1 MTSKNALP
9 SRVPFSATPPGETP
23 EISAWAQ
30 HIVWTDRMLSTL
42 LENKVRGGKWHTLYD
57 KVWNP
62 SNLRVSAEKV
72 IEKRGAGGVDRQTV
86 EKFSERFQEEID
98 KLQQELKDESY
109 RPLPVRRVDIPKPGS
124 KETRPLGIPAVRDRV
139 VQTALL
145 NVIAPIFEHTFHK
158 RSYGFR
164 RGQGTRNA
172 LQCVEELLNA
182 GNVFVVDVDLKSYF
196 DTIPK
201 DKLLEVIKTK
211 ISDGALL
218 RLISKYLDQSVM
230 SELATW
236 TPDDGVPQGA
246 VLSPLLANAYLNPL
260 DHLMAE
266 SGFEMVRYA
275 DDMVIL
281 CRTFD
286 EAQKAMELLT
296 KWVEGAG
303 LTLHPTKTQ
312 IVDSRQKSF
321 GFLGYSFRGRFR
333 FPRDKNH
340 RKLMNKIRELTKRSN
355 GHSLESIVDKLNP
368 MLQGWFNY
376 FRHCLWNIFEDYDC
390 YIRQRLRAI
399 QVKRHRRNPK
409 RLPRTRRW
417 PNEFFFELGLF
428 SLREAHARFVKSTRG
443 Y

>member
-1 MTSKNALP
+1 MIT
-9 SRVPFSATPPGETP
+9 VPFSATPIKEPPDIRTMAS
-23 EISAWAQ
+23 IV
-30 HIVWTDRMLSTL
+30 VWTDRMLTTL
-42 LENKVRGGKWHTLYD
+42 LENKVRGGKWHSLYD

-62 SNLRVSAEKV
+62 RNLLVSAEKV
-72 IEKRGAGGVDRQTV
+72 VDKHGAGGVDHQTV

-109 RPLPVRRVDIPKPGS
+109 RPLPSRRVGIQKTGS
-124 KETRPLGIPAVRDRV
+124 KEIRPLGIPAVRDRV

-145 NVIAPIFEHTFHK
+145 NVIAPIFEHTFHD
-158 RSYGFR
+158 RSFGFR
-164 RGQGTRNA
+164 RGRGTRNA
-172 LQCVEELLNA
+172 LQCVEQLLDA

-201 DKLLEVIKTK
+201 DQLFEIVKTK

-218 RLISKYLDQSVM
+218 RLIRKYLDQSVM

-236 TPDDGVPQGA
+236 TPETGVPQGA

-275 DDMVIL
+275 DDMVVL
-281 CRTFD
+281 CRTLE
-286 EAQKAMELLT
+286 EAQQVMQILQDWTT
-296 KWVEGAG
+296 KAG
-303 LTLHPTKTQ
+303 LALHPIKTR
-312 IVDSRQKSF
+312 IVDFRVKSF
-321 GFLGYSFRGRFR
+321 DFLGYSFRGRFR
-333 FPRDKNH
+333 FPRDKNNK
-340 RKLMNKIRELTKRSN
+340 KLKDKIRELTKRNSGN
-355 GHSLESIVDKLNP
+355 SLESIVNRLNP

-376 FRHCLWNIFEDYDC
+376 FRHCFWNIFDDYDS
-390 YIRQRLRAI
+390 YLRKRLRAI

-409 RLPRTRRW
+409 RLSRTQRW
-417 PNEFFFELGLF
+417 PNAFFFELGLF
-428 SLREAHARFVKSTRG
+428 SLREAHTRFVQSTQG

>member
-1 MTSKNALP
+1 MIT
-9 SRVPFSATPPGETP
+9 VPFSATPIKEPPDIRTMAS
-23 EISAWAQ
+23 IV
-30 HIVWTDRMLSTL
+30 VWTDRMLTTL
-42 LENKVRGGKWHTLYD
+42 LENKVRGGKWHSLYD

-62 SNLRVSAEKV
+62 RNLLVSAEKV
-72 IEKRGAGGVDRQTV
+72 VDKHGAGGVDHQTV

-109 RPLPVRRVDIPKPGS
+109 RPLPSRRVGIQKTGS
-124 KETRPLGIPAVRDRV
+124 KEIRPLGIPAVRDRV

-145 NVIAPIFEHTFHK
+145 NVIAPIFEHTFHD
-158 RSYGFR
+158 RSFGFR
-164 RGQGTRNA
+164 RGRGTRNA
-172 LQCVEELLNA
+172 LQCVEQLLNA

-201 DKLLEVIKTK
+201 DKLFEIVKTK

-218 RLISKYLDQSVM
+218 RLIRKYLDQSVM

-236 TPDDGVPQGA
+236 TPETGVPQGA

-275 DDMVIL
+275 DDMVVL
-281 CRTFD
+281 CRTLE
-286 EAQKAMELLT
+286 EAQQVMQILQDWTT
-296 KWVEGAG
+296 KAG
-303 LTLHPTKTQ
+303 LTLHPIKTR
-312 IVDSRQKSF
+312 IVDFRVKSF
-321 GFLGYSFRGRFR
+321 DFLGYSFRGRFR
-333 FPRDKNH
+333 FPRDKNNK
-340 RKLMNKIRELTKRSN
+340 RLKDKIRELTKRSDGN
-355 GHSLESIVDKLNP
+355 SLESIVNRLNP

-376 FRHCLWNIFEDYDC
+376 FRHCFWNIFDDYDS
-390 YIRQRLRAI
+390 YLRKRLRAI

-409 RLPRTRRW
+409 RLSRTQRW
-417 PNEFFFELGLF
+417 PNVFFFELGLF
-428 SLREAHARFVKSTRG
+428 SLREAHTRFVQSTQG

>member
-1 MTSKNALP
+1 MIT
-9 SRVPFSATPPGETP
+9 VPFSATPIKEPPDIRTMAS
-23 EISAWAQ
+23 IV
-30 HIVWTDRMLSTL
+30 VWTDRMLTTL
-42 LENKVRGGKWHTLYD
+42 LENKVRGGKWHSLYD

-62 SNLRVSAEKV
+62 RNLLVSAEKV
-72 IEKRGAGGVDRQTV
+72 VDKHGAGGVDHQTV

-109 RPLPVRRVDIPKPGS
+109 RPLPSRRVGIQKTGS
-124 KETRPLGIPAVRDRV
+124 KEIRPLGIPAVRDRV

-145 NVIAPIFEHTFHK
+145 NVIAPIFEHTFHD
-158 RSYGFR
+158 RSFGFR
-164 RGQGTRNA
+164 RGRGTRNA
-172 LQCVEELLNA
+172 LQCVEQLLNA

-201 DKLLEVIKTK
+201 DKLFEIVKTK

-218 RLISKYLDQSVM
+218 RLIRKYLDQSVM

-236 TPDDGVPQGA
+236 TPETGVPQGA

-275 DDMVIL
+275 DDMVVL
-281 CRTFD
+281 CRTLE
-286 EAQKAMELLT
+286 EAQQVMQILQDWTT
-296 KWVEGAG
+296 KAG
-303 LTLHPTKTQ
+303 LALHPIKTR
-312 IVDSRQKSF
+312 IVDFRVKSF
-321 GFLGYSFRGRFR
+321 DFLGYSFRGRFR
-333 FPRDKNH
+333 FPRDKNNK
-340 RKLMNKIRELTKRSN
+340 RLKDKIRELTKRSDGN
-355 GHSLESIVDKLNP
+355 SLESIVNRLNP

-376 FRHCLWNIFEDYDC
+376 FRHCFWNIFDDYDS
-390 YIRQRLRAI
+390 YLRKRLRAI

-409 RLPRTRRW
+409 RLSRTQRW
-417 PNEFFFELGLF
+417 PNAFFFELGLF
-428 SLREAHARFVKSTRG
+428 SLREAHTRIVQSTQG

>member
-1 MTSKNALP
+1 MIT
-9 SRVPFSATPPGETP
+9 VPFSATPIKEPPDIRTMAS
-23 EISAWAQ
+23 IV
-30 HIVWTDRMLSTL
+30 VWTDRMLTTL
-42 LENKVRGGKWHTLYD
+42 LENKVRGGKWHSLYD

-62 SNLRVSAEKV
+62 RNLLVSAEKV
-72 IEKRGAGGVDRQTV
+72 VDKHGAGGVDHQTV

-109 RPLPVRRVDIPKPGS
+109 RPLPSRRVGIQKTGS
-124 KETRPLGIPAVRDRV
+124 KEIRPLGIPAVRDRV

-145 NVIAPIFEHTFHK
+145 NVIAPIFEHTFHD
-158 RSYGFR
+158 RSFGFR
-164 RGQGTRNA
+164 RGRGTRNA
-172 LQCVEELLNA
+172 LQCVEQLLNA

-201 DKLLEVIKTK
+201 DKLFEIVKTK

-218 RLISKYLDQSVM
+218 RLIRKYLDQSVM

-236 TPDDGVPQGA
+236 TPETGVPQGA

-275 DDMVIL
+275 DDMVVL
-281 CRTFD
+281 CRTLE
-286 EAQKAMELLT
+286 EAQQVMQILQDWTT
-296 KWVEGAG
+296 KAG
-303 LTLHPTKTQ
+303 LTLHPIKTR
-312 IVDSRQKSF
+312 IVDFRVKSF
-321 GFLGYSFRGRFR
+321 DFLGYSFRGRFR
-333 FPRDKNH
+333 FPRDKNNK
-340 RKLMNKIRELTKRSN
+340 KLKDKIRELTKRNSGN
-355 GHSLESIVDKLNP
+355 SLESIVNRLNP

-376 FRHCLWNIFEDYDC
+376 FRHCFWNIFDDYDS
-390 YIRQRLRAI
+390 YLRKRLRAI

-409 RLPRTRRW
+409 RLSRTQRW
-417 PNEFFFELGLF
+417 PNAFFFELGLF
-428 SLREAHARFVKSTRG
+428 SLREAHTRFVQSTQG

>member
-1 MTSKNALP
+1 MIT
-9 SRVPFSATPPGETP
+9 VPFSATPIKEPPDIRTMAS
-23 EISAWAQ
+23 IA
-30 HIVWTDRMLSTL
+30 VWTDRMLTTL
-42 LENKVRGGKWHTLYD
+42 LESKVRGGKWHSLYD

-62 SNLRVSAEKV
+62 RNLLVSAEKV
-72 IEKRGAGGVDRQTV
+72 VDKHGAGGVDHQTV

-109 RPLPVRRVDIPKPGS
+109 RPLASRRVGIQKTGS
-124 KETRPLGIPAVRDRV
+124 KEIRPLGIPAVRDRV
-139 VQTALL
+139 VQTALV
-145 NVIAPIFEHTFHK
+145 NVIAPIFEHTFHD
-158 RSYGFR
+158 RSFGFR
-164 RGQGTRNA
+164 RGRGPRNA
-172 LQCVEELLNA
+172 LQCIEQLLNA

-201 DKLLEVIKTK
+201 DKLFEIVKTK

-218 RLISKYLDQSVM
+218 RLIRKYLDQSVT

-236 TPDDGVPQGA
+236 TPETGVPQGA

-275 DDMVIL
+275 DDMVVL
-281 CRTFD
+281 CKTLE
-286 EAQKAMELLT
+286 EAQQAMQLLQDWTT
-296 KWVEGAG
+296 KAG
-303 LTLHPTKTQ
+303 LTLHPTKTR
-312 IVDSRQKSF
+312 IVDFRVKSF

-333 FPRDKNH
+333 FPRDKNNK
-340 RKLMNKIRELTKRSN
+340 RIKDKIRELTKRTDGN
-355 GHSLESIVDKLNP
+355 SLESIVNRLNP

-376 FRHCLWNIFEDYDC
+376 FRYCFWNIFDDYDG
-390 YIRQRLRAI
+390 YIRNRLRSI

-409 RLPRTRRW
+409 RLTRTQRW
-417 PNEFFFELGLF
+417 PNAFFFELGLF
-428 SLREAHARFVKSTRG
+428 SLREAHVRFVQSSRG

>member
-1 MTSKNALP
+1 
-9 SRVPFSATPPGETP
+9 
-23 EISAWAQ
+23 
-30 HIVWTDRMLSTL
+30 
-42 LENKVRGGKWHTLYD
+42 
-57 KVWNP
+57 
-62 SNLRVSAEKV
+62 
-72 IEKRGAGGVDRQTV
+72 
-86 EKFSERFQEEID
+86 
-98 KLQQELKDESY
+98 
-109 RPLPVRRVDIPKPGS
+109 
-124 KETRPLGIPAVRDRV
+124 
-139 VQTALL
+139 
-145 NVIAPIFEHTFHK
+145 
-158 RSYGFR
+158 
-164 RGQGTRNA
+164 

>member
-1 MTSKNALP
+1 MIT
-9 SRVPFSATPPGETP
+9 VPFSATPIKEPPDIRTMAS
-23 EISAWAQ
+23 IV
-30 HIVWTDRMLSTL
+30 VWTDRMLTTL
-42 LENKVRGGKWHTLYD
+42 LENKVRGGKWHSLYD

-62 SNLRVSAEKV
+62 RNLLVSAEKV
-72 IEKRGAGGVDRQTV
+72 VDKHGAGGVDHQTV

-109 RPLPVRRVDIPKPGS
+109 RPLPSRRVGIQKTGS
-124 KETRPLGIPAVRDRV
+124 KEIRPLGIPAVRDRV

-145 NVIAPIFEHTFHK
+145 NVIAPIFEHTFHD
-158 RSYGFR
+158 RSFGFR
-164 RGQGTRNA
+164 RGRGTRNA
-172 LQCVEELLNA
+172 LQCVEQLLNA

-201 DKLLEVIKTK
+201 DKLFEIVKTK

-218 RLISKYLDQSVM
+218 RLIRKYLDQSVM

-236 TPDDGVPQGA
+236 TPETGVPQGA

-275 DDMVIL
+275 DDMVVL
-281 CRTFD
+281 CRTLE
-286 EAQKAMELLT
+286 EAQQVMQILQDWTT
-296 KWVEGAG
+296 KAG
-303 LTLHPTKTQ
+303 LALHPIKTR
-312 IVDSRQKSF
+312 IVDFRVKSF
-321 GFLGYSFRGRFR
+321 DFLGYSFRGRFR
-333 FPRDKNH
+333 FPRDKNNK
-340 RKLMNKIRELTKRSN
+340 RLKDKIRELTKRSDGN
-355 GHSLESIVDKLNP
+355 SLESIVNRLNP

-376 FRHCLWNIFEDYDC
+376 FRHCFWNIFDDYDS
-390 YIRQRLRAI
+390 YLRKRLRAI

-409 RLPRTRRW
+409 RLSRTQRW
-417 PNEFFFELGLF
+417 PNAFFFELGLF
-428 SLREAHARFVKSTRG
+428 SLREAHTRFVQSTQG

>member
-1 MTSKNALP
+1 MIT
-9 SRVPFSATPPGETP
+9 VPFSATPIKEPPDIRTLAS
-23 EISAWAQ
+23 IV
-30 HIVWTDRMLSTL
+30 VWTDRMLTTL
-42 LENKVRGGKWHTLYD
+42 LENKVRGGKWHSLYD
-57 KVWNP
+57 KVWKP
-62 SNLRVSAEKV
+62 SNLRFSAEQV
-72 IEKRGAGGVDRQTV
+72 VEKRGAGGVDRQTV
-86 EKFSERFQEEID
+86 EKFSERFQEEVD

-109 RPLPVRRVDIPKPGS
+109 RPLPVRRVEIPKPGS

-145 NVIAPIFEHTFHK
+145 NVIAPIFEHTFHE

-164 RGQGTRNA
+164 RGRGTRNA
-172 LQCVEELLNA
+172 LQNVEELLTA

-236 TPDDGVPQGA
+236 TPEDGVPQGA

-275 DDMVIL
+275 DDMVVL
-281 CRTFD
+281 CKTLE
-286 EAQKAMELLT
+286 EAQQAMQLLQDWTT
-296 KWVEGAG
+296 KAG
-303 LTLHPTKTQ
+303 LTLHPAKTR
-312 IVDSRQKSF
+312 IVDFRITSF

-333 FPRDKNH
+333 FPRDKNNK
-340 RKLMNKIRELTKRSN
+340 KLKDKIRELTKRTEGS
-355 GHSLESIVDKLNP
+355 SLEVIVNRLNP

-376 FRHCLWNIFEDYDC
+376 FRHCFWNIFDDYDS
-390 YIRQRLRAI
+390 YIRRRLRAI
-399 QVKRHRRNPK
+399 QVKRHRRNP
-409 RLPRTRRW
+409 RRMPRTNRW
-417 PNEFFFELGLF
+417 PNSFFFELGLF
-428 SLREAHARFVKSTRG
+428 SLRDAHIRFVQSKTG
-443 Y
+443 C